1 MVRYGD
7 GGPDP
12 YCVCESCFRM
22 RIQQYRDGRPSD
34 FDLYWDNE
42 WDDRAI
48 TTQACDLYVIP
59 VLLRAWRCE

>member
-1 MVRYGD
+1 MVLKVDWPLSVLMNRQAALWDCRPD
-7 GGPDP
+7 G
-12 YCVCESCFRM
+12 
-22 RIQQYRDGRPSD
+22 

-59 VLLRAWRCE
+59 VLLRAWGCE